1 MKAKIEYL
9 AWMGAEPI
17 TTMGLK
23 TAKLSHSYR
32 NGKGSFI
39 VGSYTQ
45 DLFMQT
51 SRPTSKLEDLAMF
64 YNMNENNE

>member
-1 MKAKIEYL
+1 MS
-9 AWMGAEPI
+9 WMGAEPI
-17 TTMGLK
+17 TIMGLK

-32 NGKGSFI
+32 TGKGSLIAI

-45 DLFMQT
+45 DFFMQT
-51 SRPTSKLEDLAMF
+51 SRPPSNLEDLAIAMF